1 LKPEIRFNQKQR
13 PDRGQIF
20 MTYPVGKF
28 ATMAATLAVLAGA
41 PAQAQDVSRAPIS
54 GTVNLDAGFLPDP
67 KIISVTSGGRHDV
80 SDNLGG
86 ACTGFVSGA
95 ADVRVNYNTASN
107 VPLIFSAT
115 ADGDTTLV
123 INGPDGRW
131 YCNDDTNGYDPMV
144 RFDRPNTGR
153 YSVWIGTFGGREQM
167 PARLSISEID
177 NTPPPP
183 PPPPPVAAYID
194 AALTPTYG
202 YVSLSAG
209 FTPDPTTVSLTAGGT
224 IDGTTVNELCYGTF
238 AAAPDV
244 VLEYASGSFPLILS
258 ASSNA
263 DTTLMVA
270 DPQGNWFCNDDSG
283 ENVNPALRLEKPAS
297 GYYRIWVGTYGSDT
311 AAATLYISELT
322 NQ

>member
-1 LKPEIRFNQKQR
+1 
-13 PDRGQIF
+13 
-20 MTYPVGKF
+20 MTNSVGKL
-28 ATMAATLAVLAGA
+28 ATMVATLAALAGTSA
-41 PAQAQDVSRAPIS
+41 HAQDVSRAPIS
-54 GTVNLDAGFLPDP
+54 GTINLDAGFLPDP
-67 KIISVTSGGRHDV
+67 KIVSVTSGGRHD
-80 SDNLGG
+80 SSSNIGG

-107 VPLIFSAT
+107 VPLIFSVT

-131 YCNDDTNGYDPMV
+131 YCNDDTNGYDPLV

-183 PPPPPVAAYID
+183 PPVANVID
-194 AALTPTYG
+194 AGLAPTYG
-202 YVSLSAG
+202 YVTLSAG
-209 FTPDPTTVSLTAGGT
+209 FTPDPRTVSLTAGGT
-224 IDGTTVNELCYGTF
+224 IAGSTVDEQCYGTF

-244 VLEYASGSFPLILS
+244 VLEYASGSLPLILS
-258 ASSNA
+258 AASND
-263 DTTLMVA
+263 DTTLMVV
-270 DPQGNWFCNDDSG
+270 DPQGNWFCDDDSG
-283 ENVNPALRLEKPAS
+283 VQGTNPSLHIAKPSS

-311 AAATLYISELT
+311 APATLYISELSS
-322 NQ
+322 Q